1 MQKKANNMVSTT
13 STSIRDSVNALKK
26 TGSDSS
32 LAEIKPSEL
41 AADEKSKNCNTLPM
55 QSSAKNSDSS
65 NPNNNGKVNGSKVK
79 FSTLPSPNKASAKTA
94 KVYETDIL

>member
-1 MQKKANNMVSTT
+1 MQKKANNMPPTT

-32 LAEIKPSEL
+32 LAEIKPSEVS
-41 AADEKSKNCNTLPM
+41 DEKSKNCNTLPM
-55 QSSAKNSDSS
+55 QSSSKSS
-65 NPNNNGKVNGSKVK
+65 EAHNNNSKVNGTKGK
-79 FSTLPSPNKASAKTA
+79 YSTLPSPNKASAKTA